1 MRYEAPIILLIIFGS
16 LLMVPVHASEV
27 TMTIRNGTIASEMV
41 LSVHQNMTQFPTQI
55 TKLDGATDSSLM
67 GNFTKALRNADPS
80 ATLSQLTLTISSS
93 ANWMNVTASIDISG
107 VTAQSGDITNTT
119 TTWRSYYVDADL
131 RAGNLSF
138 NAVGSRYL
146 RPVYDYY
153 VNATR
158 HIGQPNATINGITF
172 LSNDTSIGGDQAAN
186 QAGNL
191 TLFDF
196 KPLNVSLNQWDY
208 KYNLENNTTTWRYS
222 PAPII
227 TSSIKVTK
235 GLNST
240 STIIADYGY
249 RAEIVVTGLARSQ
262 GDGVVVDV
270 GSGNKELIMTGI
282 VILAIVVA
290 IWIQFLYRAR
300 RKRAILGRR

>member
-67 GNFTKALRNADPS
+67 GNFTKALRNADSS
-80 ATLSQLTLTISSS
+80 ASLSQLTLTISSS

-119 TTWRSYYVDADL
+119 TTWRSYYVGADL

-249 RAEIVVTGLARSQ
+249 RAEIVVAGLARSQ

>member
-1 MRYEAPIILLIIFGS
+1 MRYESTVILLVILGS
-16 LLMVPVHASEV
+16 ILVVPVHASGV
-27 TMTIRNGTIASEMV
+27 TMTIRNGTIASEMA
-41 LSVHQNMTQFPTQI
+41 LSFHQNMTQFPSQI
-55 TKLDGATDSSLM
+55 TRLDGATDSSLM
-67 GNFTKALRNADPS
+67 DSFAKALKNADPN
-80 ATLSQLTLTISSS
+80 ATLSQLNVTISSS
-93 ANWMNVTASIDISG
+93 SNWMNVTASMGVSG
-107 VTAQSGDITNTT
+107 VSAQSGDITNTT
-119 TTWRSYYVDADL
+119 TTWRSFYVAADL

-138 NAVGSRYL
+138 NTVGSRYL

-158 HIGQPNATINGITF
+158 YIGKPNATISGITF

-191 TLFDF
+191 TLLDF
-196 KPLNVSLNQWDY
+196 KPLNTSLNQWDY
-208 KYNLENNTTTWRYS
+208 RYNLENDTTTWRYS
-222 PAPII
+222 PAPIV

-240 STIIADYGY
+240 STLIADYGY
-249 RAEIVVTGLARSQ
+249 SAEIVVTGLARSQ

-270 GSGNKELIMTGI
+270 GSGIKELIMAGA
-282 VILAIVVA
+282 VIFAIVGA

>member
-1 MRYEAPIILLIIFGS
+1 L
-16 LLMVPVHASEV
+16 
-27 TMTIRNGTIASEMV
+27 
-41 LSVHQNMTQFPTQI
+41 
-55 TKLDGATDSSLM
+55 K
-67 GNFTKALRNADPS
+67 
-80 ATLSQLTLTISSS
+80 
-93 ANWMNVTASIDISG
+93 
-107 VTAQSGDITNTT
+107 
-119 TTWRSYYVDADL
+119 
-131 RAGNLSF
+131 
-138 NAVGSRYL
+138 
-146 RPVYDYY
+146 
-153 VNATR
+153 
-158 HIGQPNATINGITF
+158 
-172 LSNDTSIGGDQAAN
+172 
-186 QAGNL
+186 
-191 TLFDF
+191 
-196 KPLNVSLNQWDY
+196 QWDY
-208 KYNLENNTTTWRYS
+208 KYNLENDTTTWRYS

>member
-1 MRYEAPIILLIIFGS
+1 
-16 LLMVPVHASEV
+16 
-27 TMTIRNGTIASEMV
+27 MTIRNGTIASEMV

-138 NAVGSRYL
+138 NTVGSRYL

-153 VNATR
+153 ENATR
-158 HIGQPNATINGITF
+158 YIGKPNATINGITF